1 VCADEGYGPGWRLA
15 TWEDLSRHPRD
26 GVLEML
32 YGSCMGQTA
41 DVAFVKYQGSCCF
54 GPEFF
59 RAVYLNEEMPFFAFD
74 ELHFESGAV
83 LSLSSGEQG
92 GQAGVYPFLCYSEF
106 GGARRAACPSP
117 PPPSPPPPPPPRP
130 PPNPPPPPPNPP
142 PPPSPPAPPPPPKM
156 IDPSKGEEGVVKKL
170 EEEGFNFWL
179 VIGLAVPLLLA
190 VVCGLLIIRRR
201 NQGRN
206 EDRSRMISL
215 NQMHRPDEESGMG
228 LLGLHAGPSDGLFM
242 GDSRKSITSQVLVNP
257 LAFGSGRESETR
269 ASTFFNPL
277 AQQAAQDEFADMF
290 QEQHEVEVSL
300 LDELAGEIEEVEL
313 LTTEDKSAMVE
324 EAIEFVQTVNLQ
336 LEEVQ
341 ELLGA
346 EVEGDMAGEI
356 EMLRGNIEAMQSQLA
371 HEASA
376 ENVNKIASDT
386 ANLIATLQVRLEE
399 ARQVRFKRN
408 QRTAEVILAQVNIAV
423 SDYSNVLSMRA
434 GGVNMVYVLEQI
446 SEVSRKTKQTLEH
459 NKDFTFDELQPALG
473 ECIGQLA
480 DVVGLLTSTSLEGDI
495 GLEDVQ
501 SFLEEPSI
509 SLQALQA
516 QLNALD
522 IQYRATEEDGL
533 DAVRRVRAKL
543 RRVGRKPTADE
554 RPKEGPS
561 EFMRA
566 LNARKAAGKFKAG
579 MGKKEGG

>member
-1 VCADEGYGPGWRLA
+1 
-15 TWEDLSRHPRD
+15 
-26 GVLEML
+26 
-32 YGSCMGQTA
+32 
-41 DVAFVKYQGSCCF
+41 
-54 GPEFF
+54 
-59 RAVYLNEEMPFFAFD
+59 
-74 ELHFESGAV
+74 
-83 LSLSSGEQG
+83 
-92 GQAGVYPFLCYSEF
+92 
-106 GGARRAACPSP
+106 
-117 PPPSPPPPPPPRP
+117 
-130 PPNPPPPPPNPP
+130 
-142 PPPSPPAPPPPPKM
+142 M

-206 EDRSRMISL
+206 EARSRMISL

-257 LAFGSGRESETR
+257 LAFGSGRESEAR
-269 ASTFFNPL
+269 ASTFSNPL

-336 LEEVQ
+336 LEEMQ
-341 ELLGA
+341 ELLGT

-459 NKDFTFDELQPALG
+459 NKVSTFDELQPALG

-543 RRVGRKPTADE
+543 RRVGRKATAVE

-561 EFMRA
+561 ELMRA

-579 MGKKEGG
+579 IGKKEGG